1 LLGAEYFFYINNNFM
16 FSFPVAG
23 DFEPDDVLTDP
34 GLKHQLELTWG
45 LGNVDGTGSA
55 DQGAGHLPE
64 THVKTLP
71 FEEDEASFK
80 LTCFW

>member
-1 LLGAEYFFYINNNFM
+1 M
-16 FSFPVAG
+16 FSFPIAG

-34 GLKHQLELTWG
+34 GLKHQLELAWG
-45 LGNVDGTGSA
+45 LRNVDGTDHA
-55 DQGAGHLPE
+55 DGGAGHLPE

-80 LTCFW
+80 LMCFWLYP